1 MISRFN
7 YNVYRNVDDSDSTYL
22 QEHHRLH
29 RRVLMRIVLLKVA
42 GNGALLEM

>member
-1 MISRFN
+1 M
-7 YNVYRNVDDSDSTYL
+7 DGGDSTYL
-22 QEHHRLH
+22 QERHHLH